1 MKTIVVDDEKIA
13 LMTFME
19 EAKNIPELEVEGLFE
34 NAEEAVEYVKENK
47 IDIAILDIE
56 MQGIDGI
63 NLGNIFRRLN
73 PKIML
78 IYITG
83 YEKYAY
89 EAIKLHAAAY
99 LVKPFSSAQLEYA
112 VETARLLSKRGKKKI
127 FVRTFGHFDVFVDD
141 EPIMFK
147 SHKAK
152 ELLAEAGYTDTLDL
166 GKYIIMYDGIDSE
179 IAQSIQED
187 LKAVGVNVEIAI
199 EEQSAAFKDINNGDY
214 SIVTSY
220 ANFGDQITGL
230 TKVLNTKLIGNYNY
244 ANYGNADL
252 DNMTEEALAETDAAK
267 RLDVTRNI
275 VTLLQDEVPVIKLSN
290 DVKFH
295 AYNKDLDCT
304 IMYNCFYRFDEWGW
318 K

>member
-56 MQGIDGI
+56 MHGIDGI

-127 FVRTFGHFDVFVDD
+127 FVRTC
-141 EPIMFK
+141 
-147 SHKAK
+147 
-152 ELLAEAGYTDTLDL
+152 
-166 GKYIIMYDGIDSE
+166 
-179 IAQSIQED
+179 
-187 LKAVGVNVEIAI
+187 LKAIKQKNFWHCLSTGVVG
-199 EEQSAAFKDINNGDY
+199 QLQ
-214 SIVTSY
+214 
-220 ANFGDQITGL
+220 QI
-230 TKVLNTKLIGNYNY
+230 
-244 ANYGNADL
+244 
-252 DNMTEEALAETDAAK
+252 
-267 RLDVTRNI
+267 R
-275 VTLLQDEVPVIKLSN
+275 
-290 DVKFH
+290 
-295 AYNKDLDCT
+295 
-304 IMYNCFYRFDEWGW
+304 
-318 K
+318 

>member
-112 VETARLLSKRGKKKI
+112 VETARLLSKRGKKKM
-127 FVRTFGHFDVFVDD
+127 R
-141 EPIMFK
+141 
-147 SHKAK
+147 
-152 ELLAEAGYTDTLDL
+152 
-166 GKYIIMYDGIDSE
+166 E
-179 IAQSIQED
+179 I
-187 LKAVGVNVEIAI
+187 GNVEIPQ
-199 EEQSAAFKDINNGDY
+199 EAFL
-214 SIVTSY
+214 S
-220 ANFGDQITGL
+220 
-230 TKVLNTKLIGNYNY
+230 VLKL
-244 ANYGNADL
+244 D
-252 DNMTEEALAETDAAK
+252 
-267 RLDVTRNI
+267 
-275 VTLLQDEVPVIKLSN
+275 DE
-290 DVKFH
+290 
-295 AYNKDLDCT
+295 
-304 IMYNCFYRFDEWGW
+304 
-318 K
+318 

>member
-152 ELLAEAGYTDTLDL
+152 ELLALLVDRRGGT
-166 GKYIIMYDGIDSE
+166 
-179 IAQSIQED
+179 
-187 LKAVGVNVEIAI
+187 
-199 EEQSAAFKDINNGDY
+199 
-214 SIVTSY
+214 VTT
-220 ANFGDQITGL
+220 DQIIGTLWEERPNDQYTQNLCSKIGKTL
-230 TKVLNTKLIGNYNY
+230 EKELKENNIEHILVSARGIKRVNTSEFP
-244 ANYGNADL
+244 
-252 DNMTEEALAETDAAK
+252 M
-267 RLDVTRNI
+267 
-275 VTLLQDEVPVIKLSN
+275 
-290 DVKFH
+290 
-295 AYNKDLDCT
+295 
-304 IMYNCFYRFDEWGW
+304 RFL
-318 K
+318 